1 MNAAEARFRSLRES
15 GDKRMQG
22 RKIYLARHGRIAA
35 GGSNRRYIGQ
45 IDVPLSAEG
54 IRQAALLRQALARQE
69 IGHIFSSDLTR
80 SAHTAAII
88 AAGLGLTPVSRAD
101 LREIAMGEWEGRPL
115 ADIARQ
121 RPADYAERGRDIV
134 NYRIPGGE
142 SFADCQNRI
151 NAALA
156 EIMAATAGDV
166 LIVGHAGINRLLLC
180 QALGM
185 PAAGLFRIG
194 QDYGCLN
201 IIVSS
206 ERQYRVQLLNGRLG

>member
-1 MNAAEARFRSLRES
+1 
-15 GDKRMQG
+15 MQN
-22 RKIYLARHGRIAA
+22 RKIYLARHGRIAND
-35 GGSNRRYIGQ
+35 GNSDHRYIGQ

-88 AAGLGLTPVSRAD
+88 AAGRGVTPVSRAD
-101 LREIAMGEWEGRPL
+101 LREIAMGQWEGKTL

-121 RPADYAERGRDIV
+121 CPADYAERGRNIV

-156 EIMAATAGDV
+156 EILASTAGNV

-185 PAAGLFRIG
+185 PVAGLFRIG

-201 IIVSS
+201 ILVNSD
-206 ERQYRVQLLNGRLG
+206 RQYRVQLLNAWLGPTAAAPDCGYSGCCCC